1 MKNLNQGIL
10 SSIQIP
16 LPPLSVQREIVV
28 ELEAERKLV
37 DANLALIA
45 RMEAKIKAKLDEV
58 WGEPSV
64 APSELSDTSNPSD
77 SLP

>member
-1 MKNLNQGIL
+1 MNKKFRN
-10 SSIQIP
+10 
-16 LPPLSVQREIVV
+16 
-28 ELEAERKLV
+28 ELLRSGTSELV